1 MNKADANLL
10 SQLFKENNDLRA
22 QINILNRDI
31 FNRTVQNENAE
42 EEIRQ
47 LQAKIDVLTNGDKKN
62 TDQTKS
68 QKLSTPGDYL
78 SNSNSSYVNEKEINV
93 LGKDNSF
100 FLKEAKHLIEEKEN
114 EISLLKED
122 LSQAKTYIEQQKVIN
137 SKLETEI
144 QECQDQISEY
154 KAKEEEHEYNE
165 LLKAENEKEN
175 NINGEN
181 LASINKNIKKSIPEI
196 LDDGRK
202 GHKEI
207 LLEISNS
214 SNLKFNNQQIQL
226 QGIEALI
233 EGIRLEYEEFIEATK
248 LENESYNKIQRDEF
262 ELLRNKFMQYKQ
274 EQNQKQRDSY
284 WEFQSLLYSMQAQFE
299 EYRTTSEFMYNSE
312 IAKMEDE
319 ITSLSLRYEQ
329 EILYIAQAKD
339 RFYSDMMVTK
349 DAKIMNLI
357 EGSDLKEVIKHH
369 ELEIENIRREH
380 ACEIERIKSEQDNE
394 QSSIIALLQR
404 QNSAL
409 ESKCEKLSSHIKS
422 QEDKLKDMISVINQ
436 KNKIII
442 EKEDEKDKIELSLKK
457 QLTTAMNK
465 IYALTQDCEYLR
477 NKIIRLSLNEK
488 GDGGNSIKN
497 ILKRI
502 SRETNK
508 LSSDFDKVSNNY
520 NYILNEFENN
530 AKKLKE
536 KEKLV
541 SFLEKEIKRRTDEYE
556 TMTKTFEDFITQRA
570 KQLRLE
576 RSDRLLRM
584 LQQQKKNDIENS
596 GRSHKFNNHK
606 QEVIRT
612 VIPTTIQKIEKGSLK
627 AIDNSQEKIELER
640 GFEYLKRFKTLS
652 RSFRRGEI
660 MPTII
665 QAKNSSFIQE
675 NGPWTKTELYNRII
689 KPINIH
695 IPKIYNPIEQN
706 NNENNKITSNSIDEW
721 YNNNNNNNN
730 QQFKTTVYKPLD
742 IQENSSFIKLYEK
755 NINIRKKV
763 K

>member
-1 MNKADANLL
+1 
-10 SQLFKENNDLRA
+10 
-22 QINILNRDI
+22 
-31 FNRTVQNENAE
+31 
-42 EEIRQ
+42 
-47 LQAKIDVLTNGDKKN
+47 
-62 TDQTKS
+62 
-68 QKLSTPGDYL
+68 
-78 SNSNSSYVNEKEINV
+78 
-93 LGKDNSF
+93 
-100 FLKEAKHLIEEKEN
+100 
-114 EISLLKED
+114 
-122 LSQAKTYIEQQKVIN
+122 
-137 SKLETEI
+137 
-144 QECQDQISEY
+144 
-154 KAKEEEHEYNE
+154 
-165 LLKAENEKEN
+165 
-175 NINGEN
+175 
-181 LASINKNIKKSIPEI
+181 
-196 LDDGRK
+196 
-202 GHKEI
+202 
-207 LLEISNS
+207 
-214 SNLKFNNQQIQL
+214 
-226 QGIEALI
+226 
-233 EGIRLEYEEFIEATK
+233 LEYEEFIEATK

-730 QQFKTTVYKPLD
+730 EPFKTTVYKPLD

>member
-68 QKLSTPGDYL
+68 QKLSTP
-78 SNSNSSYVNEKEINV
+78 V

-284 WEFQSLLYSMQAQFE
+284 WEFQV
-299 EYRTTSEFMYNSE
+299 YN
-312 IAKMEDE
+312 
-319 ITSLSLRYEQ
+319 
-329 EILYIAQAKD
+329 
-339 RFYSDMMVTK
+339 F
-349 DAKIMNLI
+349 
-357 EGSDLKEVIKHH
+357 
-369 ELEIENIRREH
+369 NI
-380 ACEIERIKSEQDNE
+380 
-394 QSSIIALLQR
+394 
-404 QNSAL
+404 
-409 ESKCEKLSSHIKS
+409 
-422 QEDKLKDMISVINQ
+422 
-436 KNKIII
+436 
-442 EKEDEKDKIELSLKK
+442 
-457 QLTTAMNK
+457 
-465 IYALTQDCEYLR
+465 
-477 NKIIRLSLNEK
+477 
-488 GDGGNSIKN
+488 
-497 ILKRI
+497 
-502 SRETNK
+502 
-508 LSSDFDKVSNNY
+508 
-520 NYILNEFENN
+520 
-530 AKKLKE
+530 
-536 KEKLV
+536 
-541 SFLEKEIKRRTDEYE
+541 
-556 TMTKTFEDFITQRA
+556 
-570 KQLRLE
+570 
-576 RSDRLLRM
+576 
-584 LQQQKKNDIENS
+584 
-596 GRSHKFNNHK
+596 
-606 QEVIRT
+606 
-612 VIPTTIQKIEKGSLK
+612 
-627 AIDNSQEKIELER
+627 
-640 GFEYLKRFKTLS
+640 
-652 RSFRRGEI
+652 
-660 MPTII
+660 
-665 QAKNSSFIQE
+665 
-675 NGPWTKTELYNRII
+675 
-689 KPINIH
+689 
-695 IPKIYNPIEQN
+695 
-706 NNENNKITSNSIDEW
+706 
-721 YNNNNNNNN
+721 
-730 QQFKTTVYKPLD
+730 YK
-742 IQENSSFIKLYEK
+742 Y
-755 NINIRKKV
+755 
-763 K
+763 